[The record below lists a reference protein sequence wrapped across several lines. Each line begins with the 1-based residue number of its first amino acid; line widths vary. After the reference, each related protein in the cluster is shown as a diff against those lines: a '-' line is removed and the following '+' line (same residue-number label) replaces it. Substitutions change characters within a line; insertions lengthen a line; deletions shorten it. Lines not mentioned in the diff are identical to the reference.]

1 MKTLKQVLPK
11 KYTLSEEQKLRQAIR
26 KEIVSVKENLDNMD
40 IALPAPVTKF
50 LDKVTGIIKSYNL
63 PKKKE
68 QLVLAKIVD
77 ALGMDK
83 NELMQALSKIKKA
96 GVTRENIKTRK

>member
-11 KYTLSEEQKLRQAIR
+11 KYVLSEEQKLRQAIR

-96 GVTRENIKTRK
+96 GITRENIKTRK